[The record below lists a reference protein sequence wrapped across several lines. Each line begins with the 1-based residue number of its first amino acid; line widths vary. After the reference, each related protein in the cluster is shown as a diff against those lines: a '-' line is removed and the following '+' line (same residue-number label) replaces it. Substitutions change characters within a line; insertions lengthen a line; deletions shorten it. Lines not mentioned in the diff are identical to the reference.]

1 MEGYNFDAQNDLDR
15 FEDDL
20 EEEVDE
26 ILYGDCPETLII
38 HENLLIEE
46 DVGDKT
52 EANNAKSTMRIRS
65 KKLSKKLMMIR
76 NIQSDMGV
84 GLLFQIDSTRGSS
97 VIAMDV
103 ICSGEE
109 DSLTS
114 AEDYVGDVA
123 NLHRVLDGFPSTLIL
138 WPMARYGE
146 GDKRWIIIPEYKHSL
161 SVGWEGEACDV
172 ANGSS
177 SPLLKVSG
185 TVEVPYLGGE
195 NARIF
200 VETMAKGGLAKDEL
214 EAKNPPSVTTKDILA
229 TTPTA
234 GAKDPTAATVNNA
247 VAAPP
252 KEKKKIKEDFKNGF
266 TQSNARISKEVGGQS
281 SLFDESIT
289 GVNEELQE
297 SKLIV
302 QKWRFGSWPD
312 GLHSTVR
319 LTFEEPILS
328 PFIEA
333 ALACFALDCSKL
345 QEYTHGFFSNM
356 AEILGDGFAQFLQHV
371 SPLAFYSCNPDD
383 SSAVGINDSGNI
395 DSGFGSVSFDEDN
408 DEPRICSISVRTGVL
423 DEKAAATQSIGL
435 FAFHIKSVYAPYMDE
450 PLKILVRHAAY
461 FHEDVR
467 LQAIIALKGIVMAV
481 QSISTGQNDV
491 SEIQREVFDTVMK
504 IYISTMTEDDDKEV
518 VAQAC
523 TGMAA
528 IETRQCDK
536 ERLEH
541 LVKARVNVVVVD
553 SSQGTR
559 YSWT

>member
-1 MEGYNFDAQNDLDR
+1 
-15 FEDDL
+15 
-20 EEEVDE
+20 
-26 ILYGDCPETLII
+26 
-38 HENLLIEE
+38 
-46 DVGDKT
+46 
-52 EANNAKSTMRIRS
+52 
-65 KKLSKKLMMIR
+65 
-76 NIQSDMGV
+76 
-84 GLLFQIDSTRGSS
+84 
-97 VIAMDV
+97 
-103 ICSGEE
+103 
-109 DSLTS
+109 
-114 AEDYVGDVA
+114 
-123 NLHRVLDGFPSTLIL
+123 
-138 WPMARYGE
+138 
-146 GDKRWIIIPEYKHSL
+146 
-161 SVGWEGEACDV
+161 
-172 ANGSS
+172 
-177 SPLLKVSG
+177 
-185 TVEVPYLGGE
+185 
-195 NARIF
+195 
-200 VETMAKGGLAKDEL
+200 MAKGGLAKDEL
-214 EAKNPPSVTTKDILA
+214 EAKKPPSVTTKDILA
-229 TTPTA
+229 TTQTA

-252 KEKKKIKEDFKNGF
+252 KEKKKIKEDFKN
-266 TQSNARISKEVGGQS
+266 SNARISKEVGGQS

-333 ALACFALDCSKL
+333 ALAGFALDCSKL

-356 AEILGDGFAQFLQHV
+356 AEIL
-371 SPLAFYSCNPDD
+371 
-383 SSAVGINDSGNI
+383 VGINDSGNI

-467 LQAIIALKGIVMAV
+467 LQAIIALKGIVMVV